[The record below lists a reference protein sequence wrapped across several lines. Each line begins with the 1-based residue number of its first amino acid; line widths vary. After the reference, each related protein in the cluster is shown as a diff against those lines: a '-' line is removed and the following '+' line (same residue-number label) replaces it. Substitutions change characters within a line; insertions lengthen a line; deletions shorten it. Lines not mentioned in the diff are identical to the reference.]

1 MGRTGFGLQEGI
13 ERERERERE
22 LLEIVVGLH
31 GALKKEELNRR
42 TNVGII
48 LKECLKCFDSSLT
61 QQLANSKVRWVN
73 GYIVR
78 ERL

>member
-1 MGRTGFGLQEGI
+1 M
-13 ERERERERE
+13 
-22 LLEIVVGLH
+22 VVGLH
-31 GALKKEELNRR
+31 GAHKKEELNRR